1 MSRKKKSV
9 GPITA
14 EAELLEEA
22 ADTKLRAAQKMA
34 KANAMLETDQDDH
47 TDPPEPMAPRPSF
60 ISHHDPEPE
69 PEPLSR
75 IEQILEEMKG
85 EGKVVVSKLVGGMKS
100 KIGVYPIEEY
110 PEIMETI
117 AHDHG
122 GGTYR
127 VEIRDPQGH
136 YVASDTQ
143 TFDPKAYGSGNNAA
157 RRDDSTAITSL
168 MERMERK
175 EEASERRMEAMR
187 QENMKLLLTIVEGSR
202 STKSSTSEMIEM
214 MKFMKEAQGET
225 RSPMDHIKEV
235 LELANVVR
243 EEAGAVEPEHPLVAA
258 IDKIFK
264 TISPLI
270 GAWASKTAAAP
281 SGLSRPTTVAPAQIT
296 STPPKPEIAAHAPT
310 PSPAPAPA
318 PAPVI
323 DPRIKQYAASLLG
336 QAESGAAAEAIGEA
350 ILNLTPAENY
360 DELDAMVSNP
370 QFVATLIE
378 AEPLLTKHQKWLAE
392 LSVYITNQLI
402 SEPEPAAPVVAEPV
416 QPTAPVEAVAP
427 EPSPGIPA

>member
-1 MSRKKKSV
+1 
-9 GPITA
+9 
-14 EAELLEEA
+14 
-22 ADTKLRAAQKMA
+22 
-34 KANAMLETDQDDH
+34 
-47 TDPPEPMAPRPSF
+47 
-60 ISHHDPEPE
+60 
-69 PEPLSR
+69 
-75 IEQILEEMKG
+75 
-85 EGKVVVSKLVGGMKS
+85 
-100 KIGVYPIEEY
+100 
-110 PEIMETI
+110 
-117 AHDHG
+117 
-122 GGTYR
+122 
-127 VEIRDPQGH
+127 
-136 YVASDTQ
+136 
-143 TFDPKAYGSGNNAA
+143 
-157 RRDDSTAITSL
+157 
-168 MERMERK
+168 MERMEKK
-175 EEASERRMEAMR
+175 EEAAERRMEAMR

-202 STKSSTSEMIEM
+202 STKTSTSEMIEM

-281 SGLSRPTTVAPAQIT
+281 SGLPRPTTVAPAQIT

-310 PSPAPAPA
+310 PSPVPAPA

-392 LSVYITNQLI
+392 LSVYITNQLV
-402 SEPEPAAPVVAEPV
+402 SEPEPAAPVVAEPT
-416 QPTAPVEAVAP
+416 PAPVEAVAP